1 MLITPFVSLLLL
13 LNNISIAQIQK
24 NPGVYVEEV
33 SSKPLSVAQVE
44 TAIPAFIGYTE
55 IASRDLLFVPVKV
68 SSFLEYERT
77 FGVGATTEKICFIPF
92 PETIFCQRRLALLYC
107 KCWSL

>member
-68 SSFLEYERT
+68 SSFRIRKNIWSWRNNR
-77 FGVGATTEKICFIPF
+77 KICFIPF